1 MKKFFNN
8 KAQTLINL
16 KLKKAKI
23 PKLQKIKFKDYF
35 RNQKNILKL
44 ISNSFK
50 NEKIAIRS
58 SFNNEDTNK
67 TSNAGKFE
75 SYLNI
80 KSIDYK
86 NIISKINRLSK
97 LKKNSLNEYFFVQ
110 KMVSKVSFSGVVL
123 TRNLENYTKCININY
138 YIGNNTE
145 AVTSGKSETKSILFF
160 ENNKFQIPKK
170 FLSLYSSIHEII
182 NVTKEKE
189 LDIEFAVDQKGKVFI
204 LQVRKLVIP
213 KKVKIIDLNY
223 KKLFLNLEKKI
234 SKLKLKHNSLLGE
247 TTYFGN
253 MPDWNPAEIIGTK
266 PKPLALSLYQELIT
280 NHIWSENRLAYGYRD
295 LSQFHLMTTFY
306 GTPYIDVRID
316 FNSWIPLDL
325 NEKISKKI
333 INYYLKKFNSNDD
346 IHDKIEFELLFTC
359 ATFVT
364 KQRLNSELKY
374 FLNKTEIELF
384 YKSLKKIN
392 LIAISKKKDDLNQ
405 IKILEKKQESLKNS
419 KLYEID
425 KIYWAI
431 EDCKKYGTLPFAGL
445 ARCGFIAIELLNS
458 LQKIKAISEN
468 EKIDFLSSIK
478 TITSEMKDDFNK
490 LNKKKFLMKYGHLR
504 PGTYDIT
511 SLNYKAN
518 YNKYFKKNIS
528 KKSKLKKN
536 NVKNFKFNNKTNKI
550 LKKFGIYNNSKDLFN
565 FINESILYREYSKFI
580 FSKSIDYVFENL
592 SIFGKKFGISNED
605 MSYVKIDKILNMYF
619 NISNYS
625 TIDNLKKHIEENK
638 KEYNSNK
645 NIHLPDVIKSPKDLY
660 IQYKNFDKINYISN
674 KSITSKLIIYNKTN
688 IKKNYDGIVCIEN
701 ADPGF
706 DFLFSKNI
714 KGLITKYGGLNSH
727 MAIRCSELNIPALI
741 GVGEK
746 NFVNIT
752 KNKIVKINC
761 IEKKIEL
768 IN

>member
-1 MKKFFNN
+1 MSIFFNN

-16 KLKKAKI
+16 NLKKAKI
-23 PKLQKIKFKDYF
+23 PKLKKIKFSSYF
-35 RNQKNILKL
+35 KNKKNILQT
-44 ISNSFK
+44 ISSNFK
-50 NEKIAIRS
+50 DEKIAIRS
-58 SFNNEDTNK
+58 SFDNEDTIK
-67 TSNAGKFE
+67 TSNAGKYE
-75 SYLNI
+75 SYLNV
-80 KSIDYK
+80 KSNDHNDI
-86 NIISKINRLSK
+86 NNKITRLSK
-97 LKKNSLNEYFFVQ
+97 LKRNSHHEYFFVQ
-110 KMVSKVSFSGVVL
+110 KMVLNVSFSGVAL
-123 TRNLENYTKCININY
+123 TRNLENYAKCININFFN
-138 YIGNNTE
+138 GNNTE
-145 AVTSGKSETKSILFF
+145 AVTSGKKETKSLLFF
-160 ENNKFQIPKK
+160 ENDKHEIPKK
-170 FLSLYSSIHEII
+170 FLSLYLSIKEIVK
-182 NVTKEKE
+182 VTNESE
-189 LDIEFAVDQKGKVFI
+189 LDVEFAVDKKSNVFI
-204 LQVRKLVIP
+204 LQVRKLIIP
-213 KKVKIIDLNY
+213 KKIKVANLNY

-234 SKLKLKHNSLLGE
+234 NKLKLKHNNLLGE

-266 PKPLALSLYQELIT
+266 PRPLALSLYQELIT
-280 NHIWSENRLAYGYRD
+280 NHVWSQNRLTYGYRD
-295 LSQFHLMTTFY
+295 LGQFHLMTTFY

-333 INYYLKKFNSNDD
+333 INYYLKKFNNNED
-346 IHDKIEFELLFTC
+346 IHDKIEFEILFTC

-364 KQRLNSELKY
+364 KKKLEKELNN
-374 FLNKTEIELF
+374 FLNKSEINLF

-392 LIAISKKKDDLNQ
+392 LIALSKKKDDFNQ
-405 IKILEKKQESLKNS
+405 IKKLEKKQELLKKS

-458 LQKIKAISEN
+458 LEKIKVITEN
-468 EKIDFLSSIK
+468 EKINFLSNIK
-478 TITSEMKDDFNK
+478 TITSEMKNDFNK
-490 LNKKKFLMKYGHLR
+490 LDKKNFLIKYGHLR

-511 SLNYKAN
+511 SMNYKTN
-518 YNKYFKKNIS
+518 YSKYFSKKNY
-528 KKSKLKKN
+528 KENKLKKI
-536 NVKNFKFNNKTNKI
+536 VTKKFIFDNKIKKI
-550 LKKFGIYNNSKDLFN
+550 LKNFAVYKNSKDLFD
-565 FINESILYREYSKFI
+565 FISQSISYREYSKFV

-605 MSYVKIDKILNMYF
+605 LSYVKIDKILNMHF
-619 NISNYS
+619 NISNYK
-625 TIDNLKKHIEENK
+625 TIDNLKNHIEENK
-638 KEYNSNK
+638 KEYNLNK
-645 NIHLPDVIKSPKDLY
+645 DIYLPDVIKTSKDLY
-660 IQYKNFDKINYISN
+660 IQYKNFDKINFISN
-674 KSITSKLIIYNKTN
+674 KSITSKIINYSKIN
-688 IKKNYDGIVCIEN
+688 IKKDYDGIVCIEN

-746 NFVNIT
+746 NFINIT
-752 KNKIVKINC
+752 KQKVVKINC